1 MSEKEAR
8 LYAFIVNH
16 FKLGQWLQVAGR
28 PGSFVVVALER
39 DKLGHRNIVLTP
51 NTDYTNLIK
60 IAFDKIDSV
69 SPNPLFPHILD
80 VTLR

>member
-16 FKLGQWLQVAGR
+16 FKLG

-39 DKLGHRNIVLTP
+39 DTLGHRNIVLTP

-60 IAFDKIDSV
+60 IAFDKVDSV